1 MGANQTSAAFPGRGS
16 RGSACA
22 IFSCSTSGTSGYL
35 SRSFHAS
42 ARRTWPLPTAGLPSP
57 WDLSHAD
64 GHAWGLTEKPESTRY
79 LLVIYHEWPCG
90 TVFNRYIIY
99 IYMCVYICLYIYIY
113 TYIHIYIYTYM
124 HIYMCTYIH
133 IYMCTYIHIYICVYI
148 PFKKIYLHIYIYVA
162 VCMHVCTYVCVHA
175 CMSIY
180 IYVCVCIYIYT
191 YTYVYTRI
199 SALEWTYLFPIP
211 AKHT

>member
-64 GHAWGLTEKPESTRY
+64 GHAWGFTEKPESTRY
-79 LLVIYHEWPCG
+79 LLVIYHKWPCG
-90 TVFNRYIIY
+90 TLFNRYIIY
-99 IYMCVYICLYIYIY
+99 IYVCIYIYLYIYIHIHIYIY
-113 TYIHIYIYTYM
+113 TYIHIYIYTYT
-124 HIYMCTYIH
+124 HIY
-133 IYMCTYIHIYICVYI
+133 IYTYIHIYIYTISIYKYI
-148 PFKKIYLHIYIYVA
+148 HIYIYTDI
-162 VCMHVCTYVCVHA
+162 H
-175 CMSIY
+175 
-180 IYVCVCIYIYT
+180 IYIYT
-191 YTYVYTRI
+191 YIHLYIYIYIYTYVHLYIYIYT
-199 SALEWTYLFPIP
+199 
-211 AKHT
+211 